1 MGHLPTVPSKN
12 LQFEIQNET
21 ERHIWATWLILISL
35 CSFLGDT
42 TILTASIKYKVFK
55 FHKLVV
61 TVIHHIAVCDLIIS
75 VLQIPN
81 ITSLLCNEWVLG
93 CTVCYLKVYLGYVTY
108 KAGTLLICTM
118 VLGKLLT
125 IKYPLR

>member
-1 MGHLPTVPSKN
+1 MGEILRVPSKN
-12 LQFEIQNET
+12 PQFEIQNDT
-21 ERHIWATWLILISL
+21 ERHAWTAWLIFISL

-61 TVIHHIAVCDLIIS
+61 TTINHIAVCDLVIS

-81 ITSLLCNEWVLG
+81 ITALLCNGWVLG
-93 CTVCYLKVYLGYVTY
+93 WTFCYLKVYLGYVAY

-118 VLGKLLT
+118 TLGKLLT
-125 IKYPLR
+125 ITFPLR